1 MQKGLQALQR
11 LVHLIIE
18 NSLLS
23 LQYRLGIK
31 PPREKREFSKAQ
43 VTNNV
48 MCNVAEF
55 GSYPK
60 NNGGPKK
67 LFSQKVTCSN
77 LRLRHFFSVIKIGLR
92 SKATNNLFDHMSQS
106 CLPCTGFARGTWLL
120 KSEIRVLPIQKHFGI
135 CYNNPKWSDQYLLSQ
150 KKDFAQITLTIHK
163 TNSKH

>member
-1 MQKGLQALQR
+1 MQKGLQALQS
-11 LVHLIIE
+11 LVHMLNE
-18 NSLLS
+18 SCLLS

-31 PPREKREFSKAQ
+31 PPREKRESSKAQ

-67 LFSQKVTCSN
+67 FLSQKVTCSN

-106 CLPCTGFARGTWLL
+106 CLPCIGFARGTWLL
-120 KSEIRVLPIQKHFGI
+120 KSEIRVLPIEKHFGI
-135 CYNNPKWSDQYLLSQ
+135 CHNNPKWSDQCLLSQ
-150 KKDFAQITLTIHK
+150 KKDFAEM
-163 TNSKH
+163 